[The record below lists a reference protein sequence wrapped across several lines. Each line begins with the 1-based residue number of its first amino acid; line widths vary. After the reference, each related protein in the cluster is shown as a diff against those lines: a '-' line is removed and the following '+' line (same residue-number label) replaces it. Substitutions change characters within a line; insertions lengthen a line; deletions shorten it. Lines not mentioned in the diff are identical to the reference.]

1 MARKKDTPQ
10 KAALRELMSSYMKE
24 NNVKIKDG
32 TDVNSIMR
40 DMMSVILEG
49 ALDEELD
56 QELGYSKYD
65 YRNKETDNSRNGHS
79 QKIMHT
85 SYGDME
91 LDIPR
96 DRKGEFEPQIIKK
109 YQNTVT
115 QDMEE
120 KIISMYAKGMT
131 TGDIESHMRELY
143 DIDISDSTISRITDK
158 ILPIVKEWQE
168 RPLEEIYAVV
178 FMDAIHY
185 HVRHEGR
192 IVKRAVYIAIG
203 IDMDG
208 HKDVLGMYVGQNESA
223 KFWLSILNGL
233 KNRGVQD
240 ILIAC
245 VDGLTGFPQ
254 AIEAVYPETEV
265 QQCIIHQIR
274 NTTKFVSYKEIKAL
288 MADLK
293 RVYAAPT
300 EEIALAE
307 LDAFDEKWSEKYP
320 KIAKSW
326 KDNWANLS
334 TYFKY
339 PEAVRKLIYTTNA
352 IEGFNRQLRK
362 VTKSKTVFPSD
373 DSLLK
378 MLYLATMDITKKWT
392 GHRQDW
398 GQIHSQLEIYFEE
411 RLS

>member
-1 MARKKDTPQ
+1 
-10 KAALRELMSSYMKE
+10 MKE

-40 DMMSVILEG
+40 DMMSIILEG

-109 YQNTVT
+109 YPNTVT

-158 ILPIVKEWQE
+158 ILPIVKERQE

-178 FMDAIHY
+178 FMDGCY
-185 HVRHEGR
+185 
-192 IVKRAVYIAIG
+192 
-203 IDMDG
+203 
-208 HKDVLGMYVGQNESA
+208 S
-223 KFWLSILNGL
+223 LS
-233 KNRGVQD
+233 
-240 ILIAC
+240 
-245 VDGLTGFPQ
+245 
-254 AIEAVYPETEV
+254 
-265 QQCIIHQIR
+265 
-274 NTTKFVSYKEIKAL
+274 
-288 MADLK
+288 
-293 RVYAAPT
+293 
-300 EEIALAE
+300 
-307 LDAFDEKWSEKYP
+307 
-320 KIAKSW
+320 
-326 KDNWANLS
+326 
-334 TYFKY
+334 
-339 PEAVRKLIYTTNA
+339 RKT
-352 IEGFNRQLRK
+352 
-362 VTKSKTVFPSD
+362 
-373 DSLLK
+373 
-378 MLYLATMDITKKWT
+378 
-392 GHRQDW
+392 
-398 GQIHSQLEIYFEE
+398 
-411 RLS
+411 